1 MGPVIIAFLMEGS
14 FEKFFWLGVG
24 SWFIGTFC
32 YEAALNHVNKGT
44 IYKPVDYKWHI
55 LGYDI
60 PWWGGKKIYILP
72 TAYIVLLYGIFMRHE
87 EIYNMK
93 SYIRYISIKC
103 L

>member
-1 MGPVIIAFLMEGS
+1 MVQRLSYVENFRDVGIWGEVQEAFLMEAYS
-14 FEKFFWLGVG
+14 LNSRLGVG

-60 PWWGGKKIYILP
+60 QTTSGKSHY
-72 TAYIVLLYGIFMRHE
+72 T
-87 EIYNMK
+87 
-93 SYIRYISIKC
+93 SYQSMD
-103 L
+103 